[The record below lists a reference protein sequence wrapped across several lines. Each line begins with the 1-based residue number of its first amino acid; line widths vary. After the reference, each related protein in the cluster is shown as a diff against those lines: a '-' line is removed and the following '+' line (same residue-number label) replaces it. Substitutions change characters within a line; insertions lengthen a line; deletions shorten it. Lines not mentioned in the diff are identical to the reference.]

1 VKRIIGAVAGVEY
14 FQRERNM
21 SVESILSDG
30 NGLFATK
37 LAPDEFALKV
47 IEIIR
52 SEGDQ
57 GLRRIIT
64 ALDGSPPKSFEVPQ
78 SKIDSAFESLD
89 PKSVSA
95 LEFAVEQVRAFQSR
109 ALPKSWSDSK
119 RNVGEKVT
127 PLNSVAAYVPAGTA
141 PLASTVIMTVVPA
154 QVAGVEEIIVV
165 TPATGNSTPHPA
177 VLTAAKIAGATRVFT
192 IGGAQAIAAMA
203 YGTETVPAVDLIC
216 GPGNVW
222 VTAAKKLVYGDVGID
237 GLYGPTETMV
247 IADDSAKPSFTA
259 SDLIAQAEHDPLAM
273 PILVALSEEIVI
285 NTETEIDRQ
294 LKCLPRG
301 EIARSAFT
309 NRGVAV
315 IVTNTAEAIEVANSA
330 APEHLCILTAD
341 ADELIDKVKNAGG
354 LFVGEWS
361 AEIMADYIAGPSHVM
376 PTGGTARFS
385 SALSVRDFIRVT
397 PVLTFDDATFLELSQ
412 HAELLAKLEGLQGH
426 AAASEYRRQ
435 YIIGE

>member
-1 VKRIIGAVAGVEY
+1 MKRIIGAVAGVEY

>member
-1 VKRIIGAVAGVEY
+1 MKRIIGAVAGVEY

-397 PVLTFDDATFLELSQ
+397 PVLTFNEATFLELSQ

>member
-1 VKRIIGAVAGVEY
+1 MKRIIGAVAGVEY

-21 SVESILSDG
+21 SVESLLSDG

>member
-1 VKRIIGAVAGVEY
+1 MKRIIGAVAGVEY

-21 SVESILSDG
+21 SVESLLSDG

-78 SKIDSAFESLD
+78 SKIDSAFESMD